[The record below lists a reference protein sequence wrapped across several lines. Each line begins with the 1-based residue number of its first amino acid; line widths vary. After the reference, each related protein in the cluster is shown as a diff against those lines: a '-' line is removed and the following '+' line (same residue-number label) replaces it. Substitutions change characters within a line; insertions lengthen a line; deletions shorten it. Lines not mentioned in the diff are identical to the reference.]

1 VTTLVS
7 ALSVVVNAEAD
18 AQWFVGAVDSCDTP
32 MLDTLRGRKST
43 GRHKASNAGDQH
55 RPPHSQIF
63 HSGDAGDEEMTKEEL
78 QKTIK
83 NLRRRQIC
91 VRVSIDLLRGQW
103 REDQKTLQELMV
115 EAIDAGI
122 QVQMETDEP

>member
-1 VTTLVS
+1 MKRS
-7 ALSVVVNAEAD
+7 
-18 AQWFVGAVDSCDTP
+18 
-32 MLDTLRGRKST
+32 
-43 GRHKASNAGDQH
+43 
-55 RPPHSQIF
+55 HSQIF
-63 HSGDAGDEEMTKEEL
+63 HSGEAGDEEMTKEEL